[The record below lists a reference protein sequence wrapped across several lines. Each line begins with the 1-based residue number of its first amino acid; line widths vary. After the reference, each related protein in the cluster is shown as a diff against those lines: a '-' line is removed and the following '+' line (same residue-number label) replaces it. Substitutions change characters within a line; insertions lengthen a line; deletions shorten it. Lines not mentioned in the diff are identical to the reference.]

1 MEVKQEFM
9 TIEDFKKKTAE
20 ILNGDYQKF
29 FDDCETLISEI
40 ELKVENP
47 ILERMLTRSE
57 TIQSEIKQIFYKEKL
72 ILFPF
77 LEKSFAE
84 DGLIEFPISVSQI
97 KEQTAQLGKKIR
109 QFESDFRKI
118 ETGLTDE
125 QIDQIY
131 KKLDE
136 LCSLWDHIVK
146 QKEEL
151 FGSFLLRKTKG

>member
-1 MEVKQEFM
+1 M
-9 TIEDFKKKTAE
+9 TVEDFKKKTAE
-20 ILNGDYQKF
+20 ILDSDYQKF
-29 FDDCETLISEI
+29 FDDCESLVSEI
-40 ELKVENP
+40 ELKVESP
-47 ILERMLTRSE
+47 IVERILTRVD

-84 DGLIEFPISVSQI
+84 EGLIEFPISVSQI

-109 QFESDFRKI
+109 QFESDFKKI

-131 KKLDE
+131 TQIDQ
-136 LCSLWDHIVK
+136 LCNLWYHIVQ
-146 QKEEL
+146 QKDKL
-151 FGSFLLRKTKG
+151 FGSFILRKTKEG